1 MDQRYTKYVKFPN
14 TSTKKGE
21 NVLSNLSAI
30 LFKNVENK
38 MQYDS
43 YYNVFCVKRMLN
55 TDYDEDVIDLLM

>member
-1 MDQRYTKYVKFPN
+1 
-14 TSTKKGE
+14 
-21 NVLSNLSAI
+21 
-30 LFKNVENK
+30 